1 MNATIKD
8 PLGFYLSKPK
18 THIYIYIYIYIYMYN
33 KVNVHDSEKKREEKQ
48 VKKRVTLEFGGF
60 RKEILYPQI
69 QGVTAALCDR
79 PNREMKLPSS
89 GKTWRRP
96 KADFVLSG
104 A

>member
-8 PLGFYLSKPK
+8 PLGFYLTTPK

-60 RKEILYPQI
+60 
-69 QGVTAALCDR
+69 
-79 PNREMKLPSS
+79 
-89 GKTWRRP
+89 
-96 KADFVLSG
+96 
-104 A
+104 